1 MTNYQLIEE
10 KLNEKSKAILLLI
23 KQDYYNQMSDDIRQR
38 LDDLIRCDRVVI
50 VNSGKSVFGDDTVAH
65 GGRTLGDGKIH
76 FYPDVRESRTED
88 ETIEEFAKLLPHEC
102 FHYFIQPDEL
112 AFDSELEKEMARFY
126 TEGAVEK
133 EAREFC
139 NRHRREIAFEKANY
153 GFNINF
159 ANIVQNRLGLANP
172 EDIFSSSGYLKH
184 IGNYAKEYKRILEML
199 EKLMTATD
207 SISIEFPNNLQK
219 KVRNRMKTM
228 ILQDGNAN
236 AVREKLESFEFIA
249 QKSISRLNLDNSDE
263 KEFDD

>member
-10 KLNEKSKAILLLI
+10 KLNEKAKAILLLI
-23 KQDYYNQMSDDIRQR
+23 KKDYYNQMSDEIRQR

-65 GGRTLGDGKIH
+65 GGRTLGDGKVH

-88 ETIEEFAKLLPHEC
+88 ETIEELAKLLPHEC

-112 AFDSELEKEMARFY
+112 KFNSELEKEMARFY

-139 NRHRREIAFEKANY
+139 NRHKEKVIFEKANY

-159 ANIVQNRLGLANP
+159 ANIVQNGLGLDNP
-172 EDIFSSSGYLKH
+172 GDIFSESDYLKH
-184 IGNYAKEYKRILEML
+184 IGNYTREYKKIMERI
-199 EKLMTATD
+199 EKLMTTVD
-207 SISIEFPNNLQK
+207 SISIEFPTNLQK
-219 KVRNRMKTM
+219 KARSRMKTM

-236 AVREKLESFEFIA
+236 AVREKLESFGFIA
-249 QKSISRLNLDNSDE
+249 QESISRLNLDNSDE